1 MNKYLKI
8 MPEYGCSP
16 LWVSDNNRTFKNLD
30 FRKVDSSLVNR
41 IDVWNQLYQSALNQ
55 EYPPESGFV
64 NTIEIYNF
72 EKEGIRIWK
81 DLLNIYFNIAKIA
94 YWSIVFNRLF
104 FNVNELNVEL
114 DNWFSRAKL

>member
-16 LWVSDNNRTFKNLD
+16 LWVSDNNKTFKNLD
-30 FRKVDSSLVNR
+30 FRKVGSSLVNR
-41 IDVWNQLYQSALNQ
+41 IDVWNQLYQSTLNQ

-64 NTIEIYNF
+64 NTIDIYNF
-72 EKEGIRIWK
+72 EKEGIKIWK

-94 YWSIVFNRLF
+94 YWSIVFSRLF

-114 DNWFSRAKL
+114 DNWFSRVKL

>member
-30 FRKVDSSLVNR
+30 FRKVGSSLVNR
-41 IDVWNQLYQSALNQ
+41 IDVWNQLYQSTLNQ

-64 NTIEIYNF
+64 NM
-72 EKEGIRIWK
+72 EKPH
-81 DLLNIYFNIAKIA
+81 
-94 YWSIVFNRLF
+94 
-104 FNVNELNVEL
+104 
-114 DNWFSRAKL
+114 

>member
-16 LWVSDNNRTFKNLD
+16 LWVSDNNGTFKNLD
-30 FRKVDSSLVNR
+30 IRKIGLSLVNR
-41 IDVWNQLYQSALNQ
+41 IDVWNQLYQSTLNQ

-64 NTIEIYNF
+64 NTIEMYNF

-81 DLLNIYFNIAKIA
+81 DLLNIYFNIAKIT

-114 DNWFSRAKL
+114 ENWFSRAKL

>member
-30 FRKVDSSLVNR
+30 FRKVGSSLVNR
-41 IDVWNQLYQSALNQ
+41 IDVWNQLYQSTLNQ

-64 NTIEIYNF
+64 NTIDIYNF
-72 EKEGIRIWK
+72 EKEGIKIWK

-94 YWSIVFNRLF
+94 YWSIVFSRLF

-114 DNWFSRAKL
+114 DNWFSRVKL

>member
-16 LWVSDNNRTFKNLD
+16 LWVSDNNGTFNNLYI
-30 FRKVDSSLVNR
+30 RKIGLSLVNR
-41 IDVWNQLYQSALNQ
+41 IDVWNQLYQSTLNQ

-64 NTIEIYNF
+64 NTIEMYNF
-72 EKEGIRIWK
+72 EKEDIRIWK
-81 DLLNIYFNIAKIA
+81 DLLNVYFNITKIT

-114 DNWFSRAKL
+114 DNWFSRVKL

>member
-1 MNKYLKI
+1 
-8 MPEYGCSP
+8 MPEYGCSL

-30 FRKVDSSLVNR
+30 FRKVGSSLVNR
-41 IDVWNQLYQSALNQ
+41 IDVWNQLYQSTLNQ

-64 NTIEIYNF
+64 NTIDIYNF
-72 EKEGIRIWK
+72 EKEGIKIWK

-94 YWSIVFNRLF
+94 YWSIVFSRLF

-114 DNWFSRAKL
+114 DNWFSRVKL

>member
-30 FRKVDSSLVNR
+30 FRKVGSSLVNR
-41 IDVWNQLYQSALNQ
+41 IDVWNQLYQSTLNP

-64 NTIEIYNF
+64 NTIDIYNF
-72 EKEGIRIWK
+72 EKEGIKIWK

-94 YWSIVFNRLF
+94 YWSIVFSRLF

-114 DNWFSRAKL
+114 DNWFSRVKL